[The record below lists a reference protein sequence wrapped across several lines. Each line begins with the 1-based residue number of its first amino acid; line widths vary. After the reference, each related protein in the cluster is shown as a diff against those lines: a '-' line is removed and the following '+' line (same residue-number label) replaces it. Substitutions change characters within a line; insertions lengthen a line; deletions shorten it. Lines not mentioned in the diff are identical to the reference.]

1 METIFILAGIL
12 TSATPVIPLT
22 SSASVESTESV
33 KTYPKITDSVYVLP
47 KADSLVILQKGGQ
60 ALKKKDGQALQKKEG
75 TSTYKGDT
83 LVYMWNDKV
92 IWLKGDANIKTPE
105 VRANADT
112 IKYEL
117 NNEIVTIWGN
127 PVLWV
132 GSQDS
137 ITGRKMKYNLQTEQG
152 VILDGRTKMDKGWFE
167 GRIIRKVDT
176 SALNIDYGKF
186 TTCER
191 RPPHYYFWARE
202 LKVYI
207 DDMIYLKP
215 LVFFVGEIPLFAAPF
230 WWFPIKKGRQSGW
243 LHLPKVGSSSDKGK
257 YIENLSYY
265 WVTNKYSDI
274 TATLN
279 YFEIQGLQSL
289 LEGRWVFSQY
299 SSGGLNGSYIKER
312 DTGGQKGNERWMLQ
326 LNHSQKM
333 ASRMSLIVRGNF
345 ESDTKYETDYSD
357 TTVVKL
363 DKIIDSY
370 MSMNKS
376 WDRASVNLI
385 VRERKNLADTTE
397 NSVQRTIPGI
407 TYGLTPIRIS
417 KGYFSYSGGISNLK
431 SGTLDYQQTWDNSAT
446 FTLPFNIFRYIAISP
461 STGHS
466 YSFKKPI
473 PNVKPYHSRYSV
485 TASTNIYGKSIFK
498 PEIRHISSPNISFSL
513 VDTTKSLSFGVN
525 NEFQFVYGEKKIS
538 LGAINLSGNRDFVHN
553 KFNDINIYSYSRAI
567 PLVDLQAYS
576 TYKTSEKKLKFDRL
590 TVGSSLVRKTF
601 NLSTTYSWVPDT
613 LDERKSIWGTLNVN
627 LTRNWKASMARR
639 YDIVNKN
646 TIEESYSLYR
656 DLHCWD
662 IAFSFNKYGENWKY
676 NVQIKLK
683 ALPEIKYEKHYE
695 STGIE

>member
-1 METIFILAGIL
+1 METIFILTLVLA
-12 TSATPVIPLT
+12 SATPVIPVALA
-22 SSASVESTESV
+22 ASVDSLESLKIS
-33 KTYPKITDSVYVLP
+33 PKITDSVYVSP
-47 KADSLVILQKGGQ
+47 KVDSQILSQKNE
-60 ALKKKDGQALQKKEG
+60 KKDGQAR

-83 LVYMWNDKV
+83 LVYMWDDKI

-137 ITGRKMKYNLQTEQG
+137 ITGRRMKYNLKTEQG
-152 VILDGRTKMDKGWFE
+152 IILDGRTKMDKGWFE

-186 TTCER
+186 TTCDR

-202 LKVYI
+202 LKVYV

-243 LHLPKVGSSSDKGK
+243 LHLPKVGTSSDKGK
-257 YIENLSYY
+257 YIQNLSYY

-274 TATLN
+274 TATVN

-289 LEGRWVFSQY
+289 IEGRWVFSQY
-299 SSGGLNGSYIKER
+299 SSGGLNGSYIKEK
-312 DTGGQKGNERWMLQ
+312 QGNERWTMQ
-326 LNHSQKM
+326 INHSQRM
-333 ASRMSLIVRGNF
+333 ASRMSLIVKGNF
-345 ESDTKYETDYSD
+345 ESDRKYTSDYSD

-370 MSMNKS
+370 LSMNKS

-385 VRERKNLADTTE
+385 VRERKNLDDTIG
-397 NSVQRTIPGI
+397 NSIQRTAPGI
-407 TYGLTPIRIS
+407 TYGLTPIRIF

-431 SGTLDYQQTWDNSAT
+431 SGALDYQQTWDNNTAFS
-446 FTLPFNIFRYIAISP
+446 LPFNVFRYIVISP
-461 STGHS
+461 STGHN

-513 VDTTKSLSFGVN
+513 IDTTKYFSFGLN
-525 NEFQFVYGEKKIS
+525 NEFQMLYGEKKVS
-538 LGAINLSGNRDFVHN
+538 LGAINLSGSRDFINN
-553 KFNDINIYSYSRAI
+553 KFNNINIYASSRAI
-567 PLVDLQAYS
+567 PLIDLQAYS
-576 TYKTSEKKLKFDRL
+576 TYKTAEKEFKFDRL
-590 TVGSSLVRKTF
+590 TVGSSLMRRTF
-601 NLSTTYSWVPDT
+601 NLSTTYNWVPDT
-613 LDERKSIWGTLNVN
+613 LEEKKSIWGTINVN

-639 YDIVNKN
+639 YDIVHKN
-646 TIEESYSLYR
+646 TVEESYSLYR

-662 IAFSFNKYGENWKY
+662 ITFSFNKYAEIWKY

-695 STGIE
+695 SETGE